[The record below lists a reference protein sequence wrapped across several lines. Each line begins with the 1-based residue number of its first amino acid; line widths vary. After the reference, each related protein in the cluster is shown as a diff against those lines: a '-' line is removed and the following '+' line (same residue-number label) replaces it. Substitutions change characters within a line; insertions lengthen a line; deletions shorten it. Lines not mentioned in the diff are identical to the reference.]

1 MPLINA
7 EGTYN
12 AVVLD
17 PKYGWYGESSRGTKY
32 IRLALEVNDPASTQ
46 HGRHISWYG
55 YFGDNQGRDGKTNT
69 ERLIE
74 QLESVFGINWD
85 WEHINFAG
93 HAVEVVVEEDNYNGK
108 QGYKAKYIN
117 NPNSSSEP
125 KDSKESL
132 EKSNEIAKALNIQLP
147 RRGNKPTPKPA
158 PRATPKEAKAPQY
171 TGRTTD
177 DNGDDIPF

>member
-12 AVVLD
+12 AIVLD
-17 PKYGWYGESSRGTKY
+17 PKYGWYGESSKGTKY

-85 WEHINFAG
+85 WERITFAG

-108 QGYKAKYIN
+108 QGFKAKYIN
-117 NPNSSSEP
+117 NPNASSEP

-132 EKSNEIAKALNIQLP
+132 EKSNEIAKALNMKLP
-147 RRGNKPTPKPA
+147 RRGSKPA
-158 PRATPKEAKAPQY
+158 PRVTPKTATAPQY
-171 TGRTTD
+171 TGRKTD

>member
-1 MPLINA
+1 MPLINQ

-17 PKYGWYGESSRGTKY
+17 PKYGWYGESSKGTKY

-74 QLESVFGINWD
+74 QLESAFGINWD
-85 WEHINFAG
+85 WEHITFAG

-108 QGYKAKYIN
+108 QGFKAKYIN
-117 NPNSSSEP
+117 NPNASEP

-132 EKSNEIAKALNIQLP
+132 EKSNEIAKQLAKQLP
-147 RRGNKPTPKPA
+147 RRGSKPA
-158 PRATPKEAKAPQY
+158 PKSTPKAATAPQY
-171 TGRTTD
+171 TGRTKD
-177 DNGDDIPF
+177 DHGDDIPF